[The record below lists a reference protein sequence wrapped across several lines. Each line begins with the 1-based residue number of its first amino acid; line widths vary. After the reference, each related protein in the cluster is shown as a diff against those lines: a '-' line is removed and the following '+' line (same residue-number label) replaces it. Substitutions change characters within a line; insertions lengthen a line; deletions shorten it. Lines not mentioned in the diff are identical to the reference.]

1 MHSMRDWPRPAGS
14 PPNEEQSMNAASPQ
28 RDIVLVVDDSPE
40 SLSFLTQALEEAGV
54 TVLVATSGEGALTIA
69 GRITPDI
76 VLLDAMM
83 PKMDGFE
90 TCRRLKAQAALQH
103 VPVIF
108 MTGLTETEHVVNALD
123 SGGVDYLTKPIDI
136 DELQARIKVHL
147 ANARTVQSAQVA
159 LDATGRHLI
168 AVSKS
173 GAVQWSTPQAQKI
186 LQGPGG
192 PVGLLNRTALEL
204 AAWLQRMSDGSPE
217 RNASFSIDL
226 NEGAPLQ
233 ITYMGMIGPDEYLFR
248 LARDVQTGQDQVLR
262 DHFGIT
268 AREAEVLLW
277 IAKGKSNRDI
287 GEILGLSP
295 RTVNKHLEQI
305 YTKLG
310 VENRASA
317 AVKAAQVI
325 FEM

>member
-1 MHSMRDWPRPAGS
+1 
-14 PPNEEQSMNAASPQ
+14 MNAASPQ

-54 TVLVATSGEGALTIA
+54 TVLVATSGEGALNIA

-76 VLLDAMM
+76 VLLDAVM

-186 LQGPGG
+186 LHGPDD
-192 PVGLLNRTALEL
+192 VLDLTASEL
-204 AAWLQRMSDGSPE
+204 ALWLGRMSGESSE
-217 RNASFSIDL
+217 RNATFSL
-226 NEGAPLQ
+226 SLKAAEPLQ
-233 ITYMGMIGPDEYLFR
+233 ITYMGMTGPDEYLFR
-248 LARDVQTGQDQVLR
+248 LARDIQSGQDEVLR